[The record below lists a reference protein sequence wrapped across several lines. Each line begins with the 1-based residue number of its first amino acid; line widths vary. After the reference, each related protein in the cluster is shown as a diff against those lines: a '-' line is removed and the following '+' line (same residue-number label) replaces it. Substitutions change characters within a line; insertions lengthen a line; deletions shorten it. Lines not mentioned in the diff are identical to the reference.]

1 MCQPTSLAGYS
12 DAVARAAHTLKFED
26 PSMKRTIRPWGAA
39 IIAVSLS
46 LGAAVS
52 AAAAARSVV
61 TIAQGALLGRTDAL
75 GVRSFK
81 GIPYAEPPIGERRWR
96 APVAASGWKGV
107 RDASRFSASCIQPP
121 WPAHSIYNDRISHF
135 SEDCLYLNVWA
146 PAHARRAPVIVWIY
160 GGGLVYGGTWE
171 PYYDGSR
178 FAAHGVVFVSMN
190 YRLGALGW
198 LALPALS
205 AESAHGVSGNYGLLD
220 QIAALKWVKRNI
232 TAFGGDPHN
241 VTIMGESAG
250 GLCVAYLLASPL
262 ARGLFDKAIGES
274 LGIYSEPELKR
285 ADYGLPAAE
294 AIGTRIE
301 KALHA
306 NDLKALRTMDA
317 TKLNLGALK
326 AGYLPTGTID
336 GWALPH
342 QLVDTY
348 DRKEEAHVPV
358 LMGFNAGEIQTLPG
372 FLPPLP
378 SSSAIYVREIEKRY
392 RGLAREFLRLYPAID
407 VKASMMAAE
416 RDAIFGWGA
425 ERIVR
430 DEAALGEPAYLYY
443 FDHGYP
449 AARARG
455 LHAFHASE
463 IPYVFG
469 RIGPGAPS
477 LANWP
482 QAQGRGEE
490 ALSNAMIAYWT
501 SFARTGVPTA
511 PGEPDWPSF
520 APGKRYMHFAQKPEV
535 GRDLMPGMYELNE
548 EVMERRRAAGD
559 QQWGADIGVAAPVLP
574 RDSPA
579 DQVRAPASPR
589 P

>member
-1 MCQPTSLAGYS
+1 MKKTFQPWATAMIAIALGWGGAGS
-12 DAVARAAHTLKFED
+12 APAAD
-26 PSMKRTIRPWGAA
+26 RP
-39 IIAVSLS
+39 
-46 LGAAVS
+46 
-52 AAAAARSVV
+52 VV
-61 TIAQGALLGRTDAL
+61 RIAQGILLGRTEAQ

-81 GIPYAEPPIGERRWR
+81 GIPYAEPPTGERRWR
-96 APVAASGWKGV
+96 APVAAAAWKGV
-107 RDASRFSASCIQPP
+107 RDASRFGASCVQPP
-121 WPAHSIYNDRISHF
+121 WPAQSIYNDRIARF

-146 PAHARRAPVIVWIY
+146 PAHARKAPVIVWIY
-160 GGGLVYGGTWE
+160 GGGLVFGSTWE
-171 PYYDGSR
+171 PYYDGRR
-178 FAAHGVVFVSMN
+178 FAAHDVVFVSMN

-205 AESAHGVSGNYGLLD
+205 AQSPHRVSGNYGLLD
-220 QIAALKWVKRNI
+220 QIAALEWVKKNI

-262 ARGLFDKAIGES
+262 AHGLFDKAIGES
-274 LGIYSEPELKR
+274 LGIYSEPELRK
-285 ADYGLPAAE
+285 ADHGLPAAE

-301 KALHA
+301 ADLHA
-306 NDLKALRTMDA
+306 RDLQALRTMDA
-317 TKLNLGALK
+317 TKLDVAALR
-326 AGYLPTGTID
+326 AGYHPTGTID
-336 GWALPH
+336 GWALPR

-358 LMGFNAGEIQTLPG
+358 LMGFNAGEIETLPG

-378 SSSAIYVREIEKRY
+378 SSSAIYVREIRRRY
-392 RGLAREFLRLYPAID
+392 GGLAAEFLRLYPATD
-407 VKASMMAAE
+407 VRSSMMAAE

-463 IPYVFG
+463 IPFVFG
-469 RIGPGAPS
+469 RIGAGAPK

-482 QAQGRGEE
+482 RAQGPAEE
-490 ALSNAMIAYWT
+490 ALSNAMIDYWT
-501 SFARTGVPTA
+501 SFARTGAPEA
-511 PGEPDWPSF
+511 PGEPDWPRF
-520 APGKRYMHFAQKPEV
+520 APGKRYMHFAHRPEV
-535 GRDLMPGMYELNE
+535 ARDLMPGMYQLNE

-559 QQWGADIGVAAPVLP
+559 QPWGPDVGVAAPALP
-574 RDSPA
+574 RSSPA
-579 DQVRAPASPR
+579 APLRAPTSPR